1 MIKYLEK
8 NFDEEIA
15 NKKVLVDFFAEWCG
29 PCRMQSEVLKEF
41 TDIDVIKVDVD
52 KFSEI
57 AKQYGIM
64 SIPTLILFENGKV
77 IKTHTGFMNIS
88 LLQEFIKW
96 IKTMATLFFLYQKKD

>member
-88 LLQEFIKW
+88 LLQEFIK
-96 IKTMATLFFLYQKKD
+96 